1 MPARLYAAA
10 EARAILDALT
20 QPCAF
25 CEGGSLICPNCGH
38 LDDDDEEWCSWDHFC
53 GRRVWCDQCSATGRV
68 PSERGAENLRAAA
81 PDLAASVIVHAND
94 AAALRA
100 AVHKYLAAIDEI
112 THGADPHAR
121 VVAAEAALRALVATP
136 ASTSEH

>member
-1 MPARLYAAA
+1 VSEARIYSAA
-10 EARAILDALT
+10 EAKALRDAA
-20 QPCAF
+20 PAGPY
-25 CEGGSLICPNCGH
+25 EAWHPDDMPGRSVVVGGSERHPPY
-38 LDDDDEEWCSWDHFC
+38 DHFVV
-53 GRRVWCDQCSATGRV
+53 GIEDRVRV
-68 PSERGAENLRAAA
+68 PLAELFAAA

-100 AVHKYLAAIDEI
+100 AILEHLAAIDEI

-136 ASTSEH
+136 AMPTGTEEPK